1 MTTTTAPNVRP
12 LFEVRDLRGAWRSP
26 LVVGALLIV
35 GGMVALGASVATSLV
50 TIYFLAG
57 LLLAVGIL
65 EIVAASRLRSS
76 GPFVVY
82 FLAGVLT
89 SVIGGLMLSR
99 PLAGLGAVTLLI
111 VGNMFACG
119 LFRGITSI
127 VDRYPRWGWD
137 AAYGV
142 ITIMLALYIAVSWP
156 ISALWVLG
164 TVVSAEI
171 IGRGITLVASAYALR
186 TLERE
191 RTGDNLG

>member
-1 MTTTTAPNVRP
+1 MATTTAPNVRR
-12 LFEVRDLRGAWRSP
+12 LFEVRDRRGAWRSP

-35 GGMVALGASVATSLV
+35 GGVLALGASVATSLV
-50 TIYFLAG
+50 SIYFLAG

-89 SVIGGLMLSR
+89 AVVGGLMMSR
-99 PLAGLGAVTLLI
+99 PIAGLGAVTLLI

-137 AAYGV
+137 AAYGAM
-142 ITIMLALYIAVSWP
+142 TIILASYIAASWP

-191 RTGDNLG
+191 RTGENLG